1 MILFLKHPNIMKQKF
16 FPCALAAA
24 ALLLSGCG
32 ILGKASPEEEA
43 RTAALVEQRLDARS
57 FRVDIESMS
66 PMRGPRRML
75 TTPYSVT
82 VHEGKVDSHLPYMGE
97 AYNVPYGGGKVL
109 TFKDDIEQYI
119 EDYSRPDRRIINFTT
134 DNDEDYILYHF
145 EIFPNGKATL
155 RVSSHNRQAID
166 YMGTVDVDFDPAKPE
181 GE

>member
-1 MILFLKHPNIMKQKF
+1 MKQLF
-16 FPCALAAA
+16 ICALAAA

-32 ILGKASPEEEA
+32 ILGQESPEEQA

-57 FRVDIESMS
+57 FRVDIESMI

-75 TTPYSVT
+75 TSPYSVT
-82 VHEGKVDSHLPYMGE
+82 IHEGTIDSNLPYFGE
-97 AYNVPYGGGKVL
+97 AYNVPYGGGKGL

-119 EDYSRPDRRIINFTT
+119 EDYSRSDRRTVNLTT

-145 EIFPNGKATL
+145 EVFPNGKVSL

-166 YMGTVDVDFDPAKPE
+166 YTGTIDVDFDPAKPE
-181 GE
+181 Q

>member
-1 MILFLKHPNIMKQKF
+1 MKQKYIL
-16 FPCALAAA
+16 CALAAA

-32 ILGKASPEEEA
+32 ILERMSPEEEA

-134 DNDEDYILYHF
+134 DNDEDNLTYRLTIF
-145 EIFPNGKATL
+145 EDGQAT
-155 RVSSHNRQAID
+155 VQVHCTNRDDISFRGVLNPD
-166 YMGTVDVDFDPAKPE
+166 AKTE
-181 GE
+181 